1 LEKKTEIREVI
12 ADINWKK
19 LGWVLKKQKKTGK
32 GSANDRNSATIGHV
46 SAYFLTTND
55 TVFSF
60 VALILFFS

>member
-1 LEKKTEIREVI
+1 LEETWLGFEEIE
-12 ADINWKK
+12 
-19 LGWVLKKQKKTGK
+19 KTGK
-32 GSANDRNSATIGHV
+32 GPANDRNSATKGHV